1 MVYIPN
7 QKRGPG
13 AQLTGVR
20 EEAARRKKEEEARR
34 KAEEESRKKAKPPP
48 PAKMPP
54 PPTQVPVPPKAA
66 PPPQQQVPPS
76 PPREAPP
83 PPPTQAPT
91 PPTQVPP
98 SYTPPPAAA
107 LPTPPPAATPPPA
120 PPPAAAPTPPT
131 APPPPPPSAPP
142 QAPAPLPPEVTG
154 DVTPI
159 APPPGAIERSIPV
172 TGSGEFGETPK
183 EDAGK
188 SRDELIN
195 EIIAGTI
202 DGGKSLAETK
212 GDLLAGESG
221 FADYEKAKAAVRA
234 GEATTTNTEF
244 DTQVR
249 QLMADLLAGR
259 GMDVST
265 AEEEALIRELMQDKV
280 GQGLVEQRA
289 RMGRAGFGAS
299 GALAAM
305 EGDVRRQAGQQATQ
319 ETLAIRRQAEQEAI
333 NNALRAVGV
342 DVEKRAEA
350 RQQMFDEE
358 FLSALRSAMG
368 QEDTSGGGG
377 GPLEAAGEK
386 IREKGLVEAVPEM
399 ASDAW
404 ATLVKTVYGPNANPN
419 DYYMSPPS
427 PIPVKLPGR

>member
-20 EEAARRKKEEEARR
+20 DEAARRKREEEARR

-54 PPTQVPVPPKAA
+54 PPTQVPVPPKVA
-66 PPPQQQVPPS
+66 PPPQQQVPPAPPS

-83 PPPTQAPT
+83 PISNVPTQPVAPT
-91 PPTQVPP
+91 PSP
-98 SYTPPPAAA
+98 SPAPPAA
-107 LPTPPPAATPPPA
+107 PA
-120 PPPAAAPTPPT
+120 PPL
-131 APPPPPPSAPP
+131 APP

-154 DVTPI
+154 DVTPV
-159 APPPGAIERSIPV
+159 APPPGSIALDIPV

-188 SRDELIN
+188 SLDAMIN
-195 EIIAGTI
+195 EILAGQI
-202 DGGKSLAETK
+202 DGGKSFAETK
-212 GDLLAGESG
+212 ADLLAGIAPSW
-221 FADYEKAKAAVRA
+221 AEKGAAAVKA
-234 GEATTTNTEF
+234 GEATTNTEF

-249 QLMADLLAGR
+249 QLMADLLAGK

-305 EGDVRRQAGQQATQ
+305 ESDVRRQAGQQATQ

-368 QEDTSGGGG
+368 QEDTGGGGG

-386 IREKGLVEAVPEM
+386 IREKGLVEAAPEM

-404 ATLVKTVYGPNANPN
+404 SALVKTIYGPNANPN
-419 DYYMSPPS
+419 DYYMSPGM

>member
-1 MVYIPN
+1 M
-7 QKRGPG
+7 
-13 AQLTGVR
+13 
-20 EEAARRKKEEEARR
+20 
-34 KAEEESRKKAKPPP
+34 
-48 PAKMPP
+48 
-54 PPTQVPVPPKAA
+54 
-66 PPPQQQVPPS
+66 
-76 PPREAPP
+76 
-83 PPPTQAPT
+83 
-91 PPTQVPP
+91 
-98 SYTPPPAAA
+98 
-107 LPTPPPAATPPPA
+107 
-120 PPPAAAPTPPT
+120 
-131 APPPPPPSAPP
+131 
-142 QAPAPLPPEVTG
+142 PPEVTG

-172 TGSGEFGETPK
+172 TGSGEFGDGEPTKEERAKGIDSAIEEMVSFIGSGETP
-183 EDAGK
+183 
-188 SRDELIN
+188 
-195 EIIAGTI
+195 TI
-202 DGGKSLAETK
+202 DKGQWMGGGEKGGFGNVGAE
-212 GDLLAGESG
+212 LE
-221 FADYEKAKAAVRA
+221 AANA
-234 GEATTTNTEF
+234 ATTTNTEF

-319 ETLAIRRQAEQEAI
+319 ETLALRRQAEQEAI

-377 GPLEAAGEK
+377 GPLEDIG
-386 IREKGLVEAVPEM
+386 EKGLVGAAPGM
-399 ASDAW
+399 AQDAW
-404 ATLVKTVYGPNANPN
+404 STLVKTVYGPNANPN
-419 DYYMSPPS
+419 DYYMSPGMPV
-427 PIPVKLPGR
+427 PVKMPGR